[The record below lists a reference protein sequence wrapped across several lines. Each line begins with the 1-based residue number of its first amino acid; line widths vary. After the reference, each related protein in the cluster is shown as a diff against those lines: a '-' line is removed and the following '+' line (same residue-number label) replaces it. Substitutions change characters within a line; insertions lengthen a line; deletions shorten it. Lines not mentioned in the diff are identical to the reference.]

1 MTPMAGTLAMEAGM
15 DEKLTVDVDRETLD
29 ALNRQAEA
37 HGHSVDEE
45 VRDILKRNV
54 RSPVAADRQATIDEF
69 HRIQAMT
76 PAGIKQTSAVQLIR
90 EDRDR

>member
-1 MTPMAGTLAMEAGM
+1 M
-15 DEKLTVDVDRETLD
+15 DEKLTVDIDRETLE
-29 ALNRQAEA
+29 ALNRQAEER
-37 HGHSVDEE
+37 GHSVDEE

-54 RSPVAADRQATIDEF
+54 RSRVTADRQTIIDEF

-76 PAGIKQTSAVQLIR
+76 PAGVTQTSAVQLIR

>member
-1 MTPMAGTLAMEAGM
+1 M

-37 HGHSVDEE
+37 HGHTVDEE

-54 RSPVAADRQATIDEF
+54 QTAMPADRRALIDEF

-76 PAGIKQTSAVQLIR
+76 PPGVKQTSAVQLIR